1 MNFLWFV
8 IIHEGFDKI
17 VIREITAWFKLHSDT
32 VRIAEWLY
40 KNKLKVNNSEYAAR
54 NPEWL
59 QPILNWSP
67 LHD

>member
-1 MNFLWFV
+1 MNLLWFV

-32 VRIAEWLY
+32 VRIAEWFY
-40 KNKLKVNNSEYAAR
+40 KNKPKVNNSEYAAR